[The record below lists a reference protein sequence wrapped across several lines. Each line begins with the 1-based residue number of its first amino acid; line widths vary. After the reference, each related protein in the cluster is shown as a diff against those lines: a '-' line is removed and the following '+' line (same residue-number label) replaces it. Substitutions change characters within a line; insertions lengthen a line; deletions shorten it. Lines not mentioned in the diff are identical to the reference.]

1 MPGLNPYRFDPPP
14 IKAHEDCSLRRAGRS
29 PLFFVRGQTW
39 RLLSTCVALHF
50 SISMACLAQ
59 TSTVQSTTKSDPV
72 AYLNSALDEMQR
84 QALRRS
90 FVDWPRVRAE
100 AMARAVHATDTVGT
114 YDAIRFALDSLGDHH
129 SSLHLTPALEAL
141 EAQYH
146 AAHPPDSPVIAK
158 QESFSPYVGRYG
170 PEGHLEHRGD
180 RTIAFVVVTKC
191 FPENNRDFVAF
202 ETHLQRIV
210 AELDA
215 SHPSGWIVDL
225 RGNVGGN
232 MWPML
237 AGIGPVLGEGEDL
250 GEFFNTS
257 GHSVWR
263 YRDGVAAEVDNGKV
277 VAYPAVEGKAYHL
290 ASMPEVAVLIDRS
303 TGSSGEAI
311 AVAFRGRPHTRF
323 FGEHTTGVATVNAP
337 FELSDGATLWLT
349 VGVQADRTG
358 TQYPNGLTPD
368 VAIPGANA
376 IVPPPV
382 DPVVQS
388 ALDWLCGASGSNNP
402 KPR

>member
-1 MPGLNPYRFDPPP
+1 MLGLNPHRLDPPHIKP
-14 IKAHEDCSLRRAGRS
+14 HEYCSLHRASRSSLLFVKAH
-29 PLFFVRGQTW
+29 TW
-39 RLLSTCVALHF
+39 SLLSTCVVLYF
-50 SISMACLAQ
+50 SISIACFAQ
-59 TSTVQSTTKSDPV
+59 ISTVGGTTKSDPV
-72 AYLNSALDEMQR
+72 AYLNRALDEMQEH
-84 QALRRS
+84 ALRRS

-100 AMARAVHATDTVGT
+100 AMARAPHATNAVGT

-146 AAHPPDSPVIAK
+146 AAHPPDQPTSVK
-158 QESFSPYVGRYG
+158 HESFSPYVGRYG

-191 FPENNRDFVAF
+191 FPENDRDFVAF
-202 ETHLQRIV
+202 ETNLQKIV

-237 AGIGPVLGEGEDL
+237 AGIGPVLGESEDL
-250 GEFFNTS
+250 GEFFDTD

-263 YRDGVAAEVDNGKV
+263 YKDGVAAEVDNGKV
-277 VAYPAVEGKAYHL
+277 VAYPAVEGRAYHL
-290 ASMPEVAVLIDRS
+290 ASMPKVAVLIDHS

-311 AVAFRGRPHTRF
+311 AVALRGRPYTRF
-323 FGEHTTGVATVNAP
+323 FGEQTTGVATVNKP
-337 FELSDGATLWLT
+337 IELSDGAMLWLT

-358 TQYPNGLTPD
+358 RQYPNGLTPD
-368 VAIPGANA
+368 VAIPGTNA
-376 IVPPPV
+376 ILPPAV

-388 ALDWLCGASGSNNP
+388 ALDWLSSAPESDREP
-402 KPR
+402 H